1 MKAALSFILLAAV
14 AGALI
19 GITRF
24 STYQTIEDNEKSAR
38 AAIISEMLRRQ
49 PDPEAHD
56 RLCASEVRGYAGT
69 IRFLVLP
76 EAEEVL
82 PEAEEVLPEA
92 EEVLPEAED
101 VAQSIQQKTIAAV
114 RVIAHTETPGI
125 GDFIEIKK
133 DNWILGFNALTLY
146 TDFDATVRE
155 MNRQLDAVTGATITR
170 RAIINGVAS
179 ACLI

>member
-24 STYQTIEDNEKSAR
+24 STYQTIENNEKSAR
-38 AAIISEMLRRQ
+38 AAIISQMLPRQ

-76 EAEEVL
+76 GTYRDTRHRRL
-82 PEAEEVLPEA
+82 HR
-92 EEVLPEAED
+92 D
-101 VAQSIQQKTIAAV
+101 
-114 RVIAHTETPGI
+114 
-125 GDFIEIKK
+125 KK
-133 DNWILGFNALTLY
+133 GQLDSRLQRPNALCR
-146 TDFDATVRE
+146 F
-155 MNRQLDAVTGATITR
+155 
-170 RAIINGVAS
+170 
-179 ACLI
+179 

>member
-69 IRFLVLP
+69 IRFL
-76 EAEEVL
+76 VL

>member
-82 PEAEEVLPEA
+82 PEAEAVLPEA
-92 EEVLPEAED
+92 EEV
-101 VAQSIQQKTIAAV
+101 AQSGQQKTIAAV

-146 TDFDATVRE
+146 ADFDATVRE